1 MLSILEVERRVVK
14 TDLCTNCGA
23 CQGMCPYWK
32 SCEGRTF
39 VDYDCDRR
47 EGRCKYFCPRMPADL
62 GALRDK
68 FFGSNGSSEAEGAD
82 GCEIIQEIGP
92 FRALYLTRAADTDI
106 RAKAQHG
113 GTMTA
118 LVELALAEG
127 FIDAAVLSRPGVQD
141 AEGSL
146 GSGTLNPA
154 GCLVTDP
161 ADVRRCG
168 GSSFQIP
175 PTLAVL
181 NEALAENVYKKIGV
195 VGTPCKTLAV
205 YKMMAKPFA
214 DNENNA
220 DNIGM
225 VFGLFC
231 GWGLDWKG
239 MEALGDANHV
249 DILPS
254 KYHRMDMDDR
264 QVDLDDVLPLVR
276 KNCEYCHDMTA
287 EFADLS
293 VGGAR
298 SSDGWDVDK
307 GWNQLIVRSEKGAK
321 LVELAREKGIL
332 EFRDFGGKEAETA
345 ALAKLKTASMSKKA
359 KALTALTDLTGN
371 TDDLGYLEPSRSLF
385 E

>member
-1 MLSILEVERRVVK
+1 MYSILELEKRVVD
-14 TDLCTNCGA
+14 TGICTNCGA

-32 SCEGRTF
+32 SWEGRTF
-39 VDYDCDRR
+39 VDYDCDRK

-62 GALRDK
+62 DELRDK
-68 FFGSNGSSEAEGAD
+68 LYGKD
-82 GCEIIQEIGP
+82 GCEIIPEIGP
-92 FRALYLTRAADTDI
+92 FRALYLTRAADPDI
-106 RAKAQHG
+106 RKGSQHG

-127 FIDAAVLSRPGVQD
+127 FIDAAVLSK
-141 AEGSL
+141 AEG
-146 GSGTLNPA
+146 TLDPK
-154 GCLVTDP
+154 GVLVTEP
-161 ADVRRCG
+161 SQVRDCS

-181 NEALAENVYKKIGV
+181 NEALAEDEYKNIGV
-195 VGTPCKTLAV
+195 VGTPCKALAV
-205 YKMMAKPFA
+205 AKMKAKPYA
-214 DNENNA
+214 DNDNHA

-239 MEALGDANHV
+239 LAALGDADHV

-254 KYHRMDMDDR
+254 KYHCMEMDER
-264 QVDLDDVLPLVR
+264 KVDLDDVLPLVR
-276 KNCEYCHDMTA
+276 NACKYCDDMTA

-307 GWNQLIVRSEKGAK
+307 GWNQLIVRTEKAAQ
-321 LVELAREKGIL
+321 LVELAREKGVL
-332 EFRDFGGKEAETA
+332 EFKDFGGEEAETA
-345 ALAKLKTASMSKKA
+345 ALDKIIRASASKRA
-359 KALTALTDLTGN
+359 KALHL
-371 TDDLGYLEPSRSLF
+371 
-385 E
+385 